1 MLPAPSVLVGGRLGV
16 WLGSAW
22 FLALFAA
29 WLESISKKGFM
40 HCLSLKSML
49 SSLKILLLLL
59 LLPILLFHLLL
70 YIYANY

>member
-1 MLPAPSVLVGGRLGV
+1 MLPAPSVLVGGWLGV

-29 WLESISKKGFM
+29 WLESSSSGFV

-49 SSLKILLLLL
+49 SSVKILLL
-59 LLPILLFHLLL
+59 LLPILLFHLPL
-70 YIYANY
+70 YVYANY